1 MSTDAI
7 LTGLGLVIVLALGCQ
22 LVASWTR
29 LPAIVLLLPA
39 GFIAG
44 AVTDDV
50 HPSVLFG
57 ATFQPIVSLGVGFI
71 LFEAG
76 LRMRLDE
83 MQGGAHRVVRRLIA
97 AGVVLTVGGVAVASD
112 VVVGLAVGTVAAG
125 ALWLLLLR
133 IQRGDP
139 RGSVGAALMMV
150 TAAVVVADVLRED
163 SGFVAATAMG
173 MILANQEQLDVSRVL
188 EFQGMVVKLLVGIL
202 FVLISASVSPSTLD
216 SLLAPGIALIAIMVL
231 VIRPLVVL
239 VATRGSPLTRN
250 ERVFMAWLAPRGIVA
265 AATASAFGPTLAQTG
280 VKGAGKILPIAFIAI
295 FGTVAVYG
303 LTAAPLAR
311 RLGLVGAG
319 ALVVLVVG
327 GHKWARA
334 VASALGAAG
343 LGVRLWTGQKAEQD
357 AARAEG
363 LDARQARLG
372 VDVSSREAELE
383 EVTDA
388 LLVTPSDNFNAL
400 AAFELRQEL
409 GNDHV
414 YRLAPGSD
422 LLDLVPRY
430 AEGRILF
437 GHDLT
442 FDELTRRFE
451 EGATLVTA
459 PADRRVT
466 AARTLDASPK
476 PLFVVSPTD
485 GHTHVD
491 ALCHVAFDGALY
503 NGRSEEEVSDEGARV
518 NSIEVLKTGLVGR
531 GVLLDIPRVRGVQ
544 WLEPGEHVFTEDLE
558 AAERECGVTVDEGD
572 ILLVRTGHARRL
584 VELGPWDTPTA
595 KAGLHPSAMPF
606 ISERLV
612 AALGSDGNNDTAPST
627 TEGVDFPI
635 HVLAITAM
643 GLHLLD
649 YLQLDDLSETCERL
663 GRWDF
668 LFMAAPLV
676 ILGGTGSP
684 LNPIAVF

>member
-44 AVTDDV
+44 AVTNDV
-50 HPSVLFG
+50 HPSALFG

-76 LRMRLDE
+76 LRMRVEE
-83 MQGGAHRVVRRLIA
+83 MQGGAHRVVRRLIV
-97 AGVVLTVGGVAVASD
+97 AGVVLTLGGVAVASD
-112 VVVGLAVGTVAAG
+112 VLFGIGWGSSVVLAAILVVSGPTVVMPLLEFVRPPDRVRAALKWEGVLIDPLGALLGVLAFTAVKAGAAGNKVFHPGGMVLSIVVGFAVGVLAAG

-139 RGSVGAALMMV
+139 RGSVGAALMTV
-150 TAAVVVADVLRED
+150 TAAVVIADVLRED

-188 EFQGMVVKLLVGIL
+188 EFQGMVVKLLIGIL
-202 FVLISASVSPSTLD
+202 FVLISASVRPSTLG

-231 VIRPLVVL
+231 LIRPLVVL
-239 VATRGSPLTRN
+239 IATRGSPLTRN
-250 ERVFMAWLAPRGIVA
+250 ERAFMAWLAPRGIVA
-265 AATASAFGPTLAQTG
+265 AATASAFGPTLAQAG
-280 VKGAGKILPIAFIAI
+280 VKGAGKILPIAFIVI

-327 GHKWARA
+327 GHRWARA
-334 VASALGAAG
+334 VASALKAAG

-357 AARAEG
+357 AARTEG

-372 VDVSSREAELE
+372 VDVASREAELE

-388 LLVTPSDNFNAL
+388 LLVTSSDNFNAL

-437 GHDLT
+437 GSDLT

-459 PADRRVT
+459 PADDRVA
-466 AARTLDASPK
+466 AARAVDDAPR
-476 PLFVVSPTD
+476 PLFVISPTGGLTVVTGGD
-485 GHTHVD
+485 
-491 ALCHVAFDGALY
+491 
-503 NGRSEEEVSDEGARV
+503 R
-518 NSIEVLKTGLVGR
+518 IE
-531 GVLLDIPRVRGVQ
+531 P
-544 WLEPGEHVFTEDLE
+544 
-558 AAERECGVTVDEGD
+558 
-572 ILLVRTGHARRL
+572 
-584 VELGPWDTPTA
+584 
-595 KAGLHPSAMPF
+595 
-606 ISERLV
+606 
-612 AALGSDGNNDTAPST
+612 SDGETVIWLAHAQTRAP
-627 TEGVDFPI
+627 E
-635 HVLAITAM
+635 
-643 GLHLLD
+643 
-649 YLQLDDLSETCERL
+649 
-663 GRWDF
+663 
-668 LFMAAPLV
+668 
-676 ILGGTGSP
+676 
-684 LNPIAVF
+684 AVPG